1 MASLS
6 LSPGDEVISYRVKNL
21 RVTIRVNENDCQSFL
36 QRVEYIFDPSNPP
49 PPPLSL
55 IILSYVNF
63 SANANGFRKRGIIPE
78 PEWRDTMMRVTIQI
92 RKVGRFR
99 VLTGK
104 ISGKKKGFYVR
115 RELEGLQRQ
124 RQ

>member
-49 PPPLSL
+49 PSPPLSL
-55 IILSYVNF
+55 IILSYVTF
-63 SANANGFRKRGIIPE
+63 PQTQTAFE
-78 PEWRDTMMRVTIQI
+78 
-92 RKVGRFR
+92 
-99 VLTGK
+99 
-104 ISGKKKGFYVR
+104 
-115 RELEGLQRQ
+115 REE
-124 RQ
+124 